1 MSTTAPA
8 FNTESIGEWSDPV
21 EFAVTRER
29 IQQYAAATNDP
40 IAPHVAGD
48 LAPPVFAVVP
58 AFQAAGAAAM
68 KVIPPELMMM
78 VLHGEQ
84 DFHFHA
90 PILPNTTVFTKAAA
104 IGMQPRSSGV
114 TVVAKTETHDGD
126 GKLLNEQYWT
136 TFVRGGQAPE
146 GVGEGAPGHALDE
159 SLRGREPDATVT
171 QTFDKDQTFR
181 YAEASG
187 DPMPIHLDDDLAK
200 AMGLPGII
208 IHGLCTMAF
217 TSVAVIQS
225 ECPDDPARLTRLA
238 VRFAKTIQPEQ
249 TITTR
254 IWRAGDGAYAY
265 ETTSDEGA
273 VVIKDGRAEVTVN
286 GDGMSPTAIES
297 AGRTP
302 ARGD

>member
-1 MSTTAPA
+1 MSTTTPTFRTDA
-8 FNTESIGEWSDPV
+8 IGSWSDPI

-48 LAPPVFAVVP
+48 YASPVFAVVP
-58 AFQAAGAAAM
+58 AFGAAGEAAT
-68 KVIPPELMMM
+68 KVIPGELLMMI
-78 VLHGEQ
+78 LHGEQ

-90 PILPNTTVFTKAAA
+90 PIRPDTTLSTRAAP
-104 IGMQPRSSGV
+104 IGLQQRSSGV
-114 TVVAKTETHDGD
+114 TVVVKAETRDGD
-126 GKLLNEQYWT
+126 GELLVEQYMT
-136 TFVRGGQAPE
+136 TFVRGGQLDSESERAS
-146 GVGEGAPGHALDE
+146 GEGAPPHPFDEAL
-159 SLRGREPDATVT
+159 RERSPDAEVS
-171 QTFDKDQTFR
+171 QTFDEDQTYR

-187 DPMPIHLDDDLAK
+187 DPMPIHLDNDLAK

-217 TSVAVIQS
+217 TSVAVIQHA
-225 ECPDDPARLTRLA
+225 CPEDPTRLSRLA

-254 IWRAGDGAYAY
+254 IWSHPPTPTTDSGDGAYAY

-273 VVIKDGRAEVTVN
+273 VVIKDGLAQVR
-286 GDGMSPTAIES
+286 S
-297 AGRTP
+297 
-302 ARGD
+302 

>member
-1 MSTTAPA
+1 MSTTTQN
-8 FNTESIGEWSDPV
+8 FNAAAIGTWTDPV

-40 IAPHVAGD
+40 IAPHAAGD
-48 LAPPVFAVVP
+48 YAPPVFAIVP
-58 AFQAAGAAAM
+58 AFGPAGAATLS
-68 KVIPPELMMM
+68 VIPAELLMM

-90 PILPNTTVFTKAAA
+90 PILPDTTVTTRAVP
-104 IGMQPRSSGV
+104 IGLHPRSSGV
-114 TVVAKTETHDGD
+114 TVAVKAETRDAE
-126 GKLLNEQYWT
+126 GKLLVEQYMT
-136 TFVRGGQAPE
+136 SFVRGGQTGEA
-146 GVGEGAPGHALDE
+146 VGEEAPPHAFDE
-159 SLRGREPDATVT
+159 SLRSREPDAVAN

-217 TSVAVIQS
+217 NSVAVI
-225 ECPDDPARLTRLA
+225 EHTCPEDPTRLARLA
-238 VRFAKTIQPEQ
+238 VRFAKPVQPEH

-254 IWRAGDGAYAY
+254 IWSAGDGSYAY
-265 ETTSDEGA
+265 ETESDEGA
-273 VVIKDGRAEVTVN
+273 VVIKDGFAEV
-286 GDGMSPTAIES
+286 
-297 AGRTP
+297 R
-302 ARGD
+302 